1 MTEALKP
8 LNWDGFGEDT
18 LCEGEVWFHDAW
30 VAARISLELPSKIRR
45 SLIGSAGP
53 PNQTEI
59 TIEEQERAIGT
70 ILEALCEAQLV
81 VYARHPQTDAK
92 RPVEPERWHR
102 ISAALIG
109 DWDYVPVQYSEDFG
123 PFVNRRLRIDG
134 ALFLEWL
141 EWMRKHQGN
150 HRKLGRLKGFELIDR
165 AKQQA
170 RHAIKEASRGGISA
184 TVPQGYVGIDRV
196 FSPALDTLYPEQI
209 DQSEWQSPADAQGW
223 TRGRV
228 APDDVLSEWEARR
241 MHLPHQIP
249 ISPSYWMQS
258 IALDTAKRLDD
269 ARKQSGIRVF
279 YWSNR
284 DACAFD
290 VPDELLDPCKSF
302 LAVGRPWVTG
312 QICNFFGP
320 DEWVF
325 LDGAAAFVEEGEE
338 QILLDA
344 FLRNARLPGTHTPSE
359 QKRRGPKKGGGY
371 KMPDRR
377 LFPEMTSLINSDKA
391 TSPYGA
397 ALMIGE
403 RLPGNGTM
411 ENRAKRVSSLYIKE
425 IGLSDN

>member
-18 LCEGEVWFHDAW
+18 LCEGEVWFHNAW
-30 VAARISLELPSKIRR
+30 LAARISLEQPSKIRR
-45 SLIGSAGP
+45 SLIGSARP
-53 PNQTEI
+53 PGQTEI
-59 TIEEQERAIGT
+59 TIEEQERAIGA

-109 DWDYVPVQYSEDFG
+109 EWDKVPDRYSEDFG
-123 PFVNRRLRIDG
+123 PFVNRRLRVNG

-141 EWMRKHQGN
+141 KWKRELQGD
-150 HRKLGRLKGFELIDR
+150 HRKVEQLKGFELVEL
-165 AKQQA
+165 AKHNA
-170 RHAIKEASRGGISA
+170 RRAIKEASRNEISA
-184 TVPQGYVGIDRV
+184 TTPQNYIGISNV
-196 FSPALDTLYPEQI
+196 FNLALDTLYPEQI

-223 TRGRV
+223 TGGRV

-258 IALDTAKRLDD
+258 IALDAAKRLDD
-269 ARKQSGIRVF
+269 ARKQLGIRVF

-302 LAVGRPWVTG
+302 IGNGSPWVDG
-312 QICNFFGP
+312 QLCNLFGP
-320 DEWVF
+320 DEWDF
-325 LDGAAAFVEEGEE
+325 LDGAAAFVEGGNDR
-338 QILLDA
+338 LLLSR
-344 FLRNARLPGTHTPSE
+344 FLEYAGKSNALPPHAP
-359 QKRRGPKKGGGY
+359 KRRGPKIGGGFLAADRKLFPKIDQLIAEGKALTAHGAATLIGGEISGY
-371 KMPDRR
+371 GVEDSRIRR
-377 LFPEMTSLINSDKA
+377 L
-391 TSPYGA
+391 A
-397 ALMIGE
+397 AIYRRE
-403 RLPGNGTM
+403 KGT
-411 ENRAKRVSSLYIKE
+411 N
-425 IGLSDN
+425 